1 MNNLPKQL
9 GIIGI
14 EVIVAIALIL
24 SATYFLAPRLQS
36 DLTQT
41 ESSPAPIESASAT
54 PVLPPPSPTVTL
66 KPSATPKPTTIP
78 ALTPKPISGPPGS
91 GYSRITVKT
100 EVGDFGVSVVSIDMA
115 GVRMI
120 TDTANDDNCS
130 NDCSTLSLSDFV
142 TRNGGFAGINGSYF
156 CPAAYPDCQDKK
168 NSFDFPVYN
177 TRLGKW
183 INQDKLFWDN
193 RALIY
198 QDGGGIYFKKEA
210 KSFGGSLL
218 SGITNYPSLL
228 EGGNITVGDYTQ
240 SDKQQTKGVKGGIGI
255 RGNIIYLV
263 ISSNVTMAE
272 FAHIFKSL
280 GAESALNLDGGGSA
294 ALWFGGYSASASS
307 SAYKVGPGRL
317 LPNAIIFAR

>member
-1 MNNLPKQL
+1 MKHS
-9 GIIGI
+9 GFAIIETI
-14 EVIVAIALIL
+14 LVIAILT
-24 SATYFLAPRLQS
+24 SAVVFLAPRALN
-36 DLTQT
+36 LK
-41 ESSPAPIESASAT
+41 EIP
-54 PVLPPPSPTVTL
+54 
-66 KPSATPKPTTIP
+66 KPSAPPNKEATISALQIETTTPIPTPTTTASASVTIKPILSASSTPK
-78 ALTPKPISGPPGS
+78 AVSGPPGS
-91 GYSRITVKT
+91 GFSRITVKT
-100 EVGDFGVSVVSIDMA
+100 EVGDFGASVVSIDMT

-120 TDTANDDNCS
+120 TDTANDDNCL
-130 NDCSTLSLSDFV
+130 NDCPTLSLSDFI

-156 CPAAYPDCQDKK
+156 CPTTYPDCQDKK

-193 RALIY
+193 RGLIY
-198 QDGGGIYFKKEA
+198 QDGGGIHFKKEA

-228 EGGNITVGDYTQ
+228 DGGNITVGDYTQ
-240 SDKQQTKGVKGGIGI
+240 SDKQQTKGGKGGIGI

-263 ISSNVTMAE
+263 ISSNVTMTE

-294 ALWFGGYSASASS
+294 ALWFGGY
-307 SAYKVGPGRL
+307 KVGPGRA